1 MIILGCLF
9 SFKPTAYITLIYRT
23 ISIILKPLDILLSYL
38 DNLLIGNI
46 TKLEEPKLIFIIGI
60 HRSGATFFGQKFSMQ
75 SFYDNLSNFQL
86 IFKRTAFISYLLK
99 INIKRIFFQNFY
111 GQTFRL
117 SDISDLNEFW
127 NYHLKI
133 KDNEF
138 INSKIMINN
147 SLKFYLKKYYSYT
160 KKPIVIKSGRNI
172 FIIKK
177 LYNQFPKSFFIFID
191 RRNKDIDK
199 SIIKTKSVFFN
210 YDWGLK
216 IKNDK
221 KFNNYSISKKNI
233 LLKKVISNQ
242 IRFLNKKRYMKIK
255 FEDFKKNN
263 FKINKRKI
271 AKINEFFTEK

>member
-1 MIILGCLF
+1 LIILGCLF

-242 IRFLNKKRYMKIK
+242 IRLLNKKRYMKIK

>member
-1 MIILGCLF
+1 
-9 SFKPTAYITLIYRT
+9 
-23 ISIILKPLDILLSYL
+23 
-38 DNLLIGNI
+38 
-46 TKLEEPKLIFIIGI
+46 
-60 HRSGATFFGQKFSMQ
+60 
-75 SFYDNLSNFQL
+75 
-86 IFKRTAFISYLLK
+86 
-99 INIKRIFFQNFY
+99 
-111 GQTFRL
+111 
-117 SDISDLNEFW
+117 
-127 NYHLKI
+127 
-133 KDNEF
+133 
-138 INSKIMINN
+138 MINN

-177 LYNQFPKSFFIFID
+177 LYDQFPKSFFIFID

-242 IRFLNKKRYMKIK
+242 IRLLNKKRYMKIK

>member
-242 IRFLNKKRYMKIK
+242 IRLLNKKRYMKIK

>member
-242 IRFLNKKRYMKIK
+242 IRILNKKRYMKIK
-255 FEDFKKNN
+255 FKDFKKNN

>member
-60 HRSGATFFGQKFSMQ
+60 HRSGATFFGQKFSML

-177 LYNQFPKSFFIFID
+177 LYDQFPKSFFIFID

-242 IRFLNKKRYMKIK
+242 IRLLNKKRYMKIK

>member
-1 MIILGCLF
+1 M
-9 SFKPTAYITLIYRT
+9 SFKPTAYVSLIYRV

-60 HRSGATFFGQKFSMQ
+60 HRSGATLFGQKFSMQ
-75 SFYDNLSNFQL
+75 SFCDNLSNFQL

-99 INIKRIFFQNFY
+99 INIKRNFFRNFY

-133 KDNEF
+133 KDSEF
-138 INSKIMINN
+138 ISSKIKINN

-160 KKPIVIKSGRNI
+160 KKPIVIKNGRNI

-191 RRNKDIDK
+191 RKNKDINK
-199 SIIKTKSVFFN
+199 SISKSKSVFFN

-221 KFNNYSISKKNI
+221 KFINYSVSKKNI
-233 LLKKVISNQ
+233 LLKNVISKQ
-242 IRFLNKKRYMKIK
+242 ITLLNKKRYIKIR

-263 FKINKRKI
+263 FKVNRKKI
-271 AKINEFFTEK
+271 LKINEFFAEK

>member
-1 MIILGCLF
+1 M
-9 SFKPTAYITLIYRT
+9 
-23 ISIILKPLDILLSYL
+23 
-38 DNLLIGNI
+38 
-46 TKLEEPKLIFIIGI
+46 
-60 HRSGATFFGQKFSMQ
+60 
-75 SFYDNLSNFQL
+75 SNFQL

-160 KKPIVIKSGRNI
+160 KKPIVIKRKKYI
-172 FIIKK
+172 YYQK
-177 LYNQFPKSFFIFID
+177 LYDQFQNLFIFID

-199 SIIKTKSVFFN
+199 SIIKTKSVFLIMI
-210 YDWGLK
+210 G
-216 IKNDK
+216 
-221 KFNNYSISKKNI
+221 
-233 LLKKVISNQ
+233 V
-242 IRFLNKKRYMKIK
+242 
-255 FEDFKKNN
+255 
-263 FKINKRKI
+263 
-271 AKINEFFTEK
+271 